1 MKFSNSKKG
10 FTLIELL
17 VVIAIIG
24 VLSTIIL
31 ASVSS
36 ARQKARNVAMLQEVK
51 QFINALE
58 IYRTSTGSYPAVN
71 NETTNV
77 SWIGK
82 CLKESP
88 GVYCYYGGP
97 TGLAV
102 NDQALTT
109 NMAPYMNLNN
119 IVIDNFPVLPNDS
132 GTPFDQGLVYFTN
145 ANIYVGNR
153 NYAPAAKYVAIQWF
167 SEGNSNY
174 QCPAPRPSSV
184 PIQSGIPYTVSSLQ
198 NFTVCEIDLAM

>member
-1 MKFSNSKKG
+1 MKLPNSKKG

-58 IYRTSTGSYPAVN
+58 IYRTSTGSYPTVN
-71 NETTNV
+71 NENNKA
-77 SWIGK
+77 SWIGN

-97 TGLAV
+97 IGLAV
-102 NDQALTT
+102 NDPALIT
-109 NMAPYMNLNN
+109 NMTSYMNLNN
-119 IVIDNFPVLPNDS
+119 IVIDNFPVLPNNS
-132 GTPFDQGLVYFTN
+132 GTPIDQGLIYFTS
-145 ANIYVGNR
+145 ANVTLQRSYSPTVN
-153 NYAPAAKYVAIQWF
+153 YVAIQWV

-174 QCPAPRPSSV
+174 QCPAARPSFV